1 MIYVL
6 IWRDGPADGKERYV
20 ITPQQRGAPTEP
32 GKWVAVGEAALPDAV
47 LEAAFNEVQARLA
60 SPNSKLSFH
69 DNYPGPGPDDSL
81 ISRVPQ

>member
-6 IWRDGPADGKERYV
+6 IWRDGPADGKERYA

-32 GKWVAVGEAALPDAV
+32 GKWVAVGEAMLPDAV
-47 LEAAFNEVQARLA
+47 LKAAFNEVQARVL
-60 SPNSKLSFH
+60 PRETH
-69 DNYPGPGPDDSL
+69 IPDTSL

>member
-20 ITPQQRGAPTEP
+20 ITPQQRGEPTEP
-32 GKWVAVGEAALPDAV
+32 GKWVAVGEAVLPELV
-47 LEAAFNEVQARLA
+47 LAQVQSEFR
-60 SPNSKLSFH
+60 
-69 DNYPGPGPDDSL
+69 DNYPGSGPDSSL

>member
-32 GKWVAVGEAALPDAV
+32 GKWVVVGEAALPDTV
-47 LEAAFNEVQARLA
+47 SR
-60 SPNSKLSFH
+60 H
-69 DNYPGPGPDDSL
+69 RPG
-81 ISRVPQ
+81 

>member
-47 LEAAFNEVQARLA
+47 LEAAFNKVQARV
-60 SPNSKLSFH
+60 LSRKTH
-69 DNYPGPGPDDSL
+69 IPDTSL